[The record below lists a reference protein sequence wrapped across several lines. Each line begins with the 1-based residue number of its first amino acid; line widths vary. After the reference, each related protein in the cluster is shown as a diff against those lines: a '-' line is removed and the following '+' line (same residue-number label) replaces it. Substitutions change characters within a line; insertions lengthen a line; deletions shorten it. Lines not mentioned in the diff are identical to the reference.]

1 MRKENYSLSPL
12 SPKTRGPRKQ
22 RLHLLAL
29 SLLTAF
35 ATNPFASFAQE
46 ADKLYP
52 STGVAVTGKIVEMTR
67 NGVVMEVRGAKNN
80 YEANIIQRIVY
91 EGEPPALTRAK
102 EAVANEQWDEALES
116 LKKVD
121 FKSIVREEIKKD
133 FTFYVGYIQS
143 KLALIGQGDPAA
155 AGARLLN
162 FVKENA
168 QSYHFFDSSD
178 ALGTLA
184 ASTGDHERAVVYFNA
199 LSQSPMPADKIKA
212 KYYAGSSNIAIGKVA
227 EARTAFNEAIATN
240 ADDANAKR
248 YQKLAAVGLIRCETA
263 EKKFDAAIEKLRK
276 LVSDSDATDGEL
288 FARIYN
294 ALGEAHLQAGQE
306 EEALLAFLHTD
317 LLFTNDPRAM
327 PKLCTIWSNC
337 SPSSTRLALPKPK
350 PDYNQCIRTRLGPRK
365 HSHPLTSLYFLFIRS
380 L

>member
-1 MRKENYSLSPL
+1 M
-12 SPKTRGPRKQ
+12 
-22 RLHLLAL
+22 
-29 SLLTAF
+29 
-35 ATNPFASFAQE
+35 
-46 ADKLYP
+46 
-52 STGVAVTGKIVEMTR
+52 
-67 NGVVMEVRGAKNN
+67 
-80 YEANIIQRIVY
+80 
-91 EGEPPALTRAK
+91 
-102 EAVANEQWDEALES
+102 DEALES

-306 EEALLAFLHTD
+306 EEALWRS
-317 LLFTNDPRAM
+317 FTPIYFSPTTPRAM

>member
-1 MRKENYSLSPL
+1 M
-12 SPKTRGPRKQ
+12 
-22 RLHLLAL
+22 
-29 SLLTAF
+29 
-35 ATNPFASFAQE
+35 
-46 ADKLYP
+46 
-52 STGVAVTGKIVEMTR
+52 
-67 NGVVMEVRGAKNN
+67 
-80 YEANIIQRIVY
+80 
-91 EGEPPALTRAK
+91 
-102 EAVANEQWDEALES
+102 
-116 LKKVD
+116 
-121 FKSIVREEIKKD
+121 
-133 FTFYVGYIQS
+133 
-143 KLALIGQGDPAA
+143 
-155 AGARLLN
+155 
-162 FVKENA
+162 KENA

-337 SPSSTRLALPKPK
+337 SPSSTVSRCRSQSPTTI
-350 PDYNQCIRTRLGPRK
+350 NVFELG
-365 HSHPLTSLYFLFIRS
+365 LGQENIAIRS
-380 L
+380 PHSTFFSSGAFRDMSDTFVPSICCSPSKRWLGFGSRSWLAGLLMAFVLQLSMSSYSSSQALAQEDPAAAAAPAPTKSSESMLVSTWKALGAKYAISFLIMSFLLVAVLVMLILAFGKTVLFPPIWCKASTRV